1 MAVKPIPEGFHTVT
15 PYLLVPGVARLI
27 EFLQQAFDAE
37 VVSRSDM
44 PDGTVMHAQ
53 VKIGD
58 SMVMMGEARGDWKPM
73 PSMLY
78 LYVDDADAWYHRAL
92 EAGATSVREL
102 TNEFY
107 GDRVGGVQDPSGN
120 QWWMATH
127 VEDVSPEEMARREAA
142 RQQQVTAPA

>member
-15 PYLLVPGVARLI
+15 PYLLVAGVSNLI
-27 EFLQQAFDAE
+27 EFLKQAFAAE
-37 VVSRSDM
+37 EIHRSAM

-58 SMVMMGEARGDWKPM
+58 SMVMMGEAGGEWKPM
-73 PSMLY
+73 PVMLY
-78 LYVDDADAWYHRAL
+78 LYVDDVEAWYHRAL
-92 EAGATSVREL
+92 KAGATSVREL
-102 TNEFY
+102 TDEFY

-127 VEDVSPEEMARREAA
+127 VEDVSPEEMARRQAA
-142 RQQQVTAPA
+142 RQQKVTAPA

>member
-27 EFLQQAFDAE
+27 DFLKQAFGAE
-37 VVSRSDM
+37 VIERSDM
-44 PDGTVMHAQ
+44 PDGTVMHAM

-58 SMVMMGEARGDWKPM
+58 SMVMMGEARGESKPM
-73 PSMLY
+73 PGMLY
-78 LYVDDADAWYHRAL
+78 LYVDDVDAWYHRAMK
-92 EAGATSVREL
+92 AGATSVREL

-107 GDRVGGVQDPSGN
+107 GDRVGGVKDPSGN

-127 VEDVSPEEMARREAA
+127 VEDVSPEEMARREAE